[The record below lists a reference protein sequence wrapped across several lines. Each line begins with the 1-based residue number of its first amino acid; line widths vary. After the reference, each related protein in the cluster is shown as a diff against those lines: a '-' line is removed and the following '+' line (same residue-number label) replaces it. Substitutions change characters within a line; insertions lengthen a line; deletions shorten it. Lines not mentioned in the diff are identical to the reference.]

1 MPELAFQIFA
11 ASQHRVW
18 KSLCALS
25 ESLAAGEFYLAGGTG
40 LALQLGHRR
49 SVDFDFFSQQSG
61 LGMNVRTWFS
71 NHPGFVLRD
80 ADADTVHAE
89 LDSTKVSFIG
99 AYRYPR
105 VEPSVNVEGLTLAG
119 VADIGLMKLLA
130 ITHRATIRD
139 YIDLAAILRDRVSLE
154 TLLQLSIKKYGNRFN
169 RMVPLKALV
178 SFQDL
183 DEEMP
188 AVLDRQLKASW
199 QEILKGAVK
208 EVS

>member
-1 MPELAFQIFA
+1 MPELAFQIFEA
-11 ASQHRVW
+11 PQRRVW

-25 ESLAAGEFYLAGGTG
+25 DPLAACEFYLAGGTG

-49 SVDFDFFSQQSG
+49 SADFDFFSQQPG
-61 LGMNVRTWFS
+61 LGMNVRNWFS
-71 NHPGFVLRD
+71 NHPAFVLRD

-105 VEPSVNVEGLTLAG
+105 VEPAVNAEGLRLAG

-130 ITHRATIRD
+130 ITHRATVRD
-139 YIDLAAILRDRVSLE
+139 YVDLAAILRDRISLDA
-154 TLLQLSIKKYGNRFN
+154 LLQLSLKKYGNRFN

-188 AVLDRQLKASW
+188 VVLDPQLKASW
-199 QEILKGAVK
+199 QEILRRAVR